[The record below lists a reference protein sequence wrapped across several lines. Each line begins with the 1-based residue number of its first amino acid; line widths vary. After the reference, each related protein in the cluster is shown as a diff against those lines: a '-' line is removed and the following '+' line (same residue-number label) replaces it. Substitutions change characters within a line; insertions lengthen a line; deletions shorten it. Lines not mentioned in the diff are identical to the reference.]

1 MPYET
6 IASHRAMA
14 LDSVRND
21 AYTAALSRV
30 ITPDSVVLDLGAGTG
45 VLGLI
50 AARLGARRVYLV
62 EPGDI
67 IAVAE
72 EIVAA
77 NDLGD
82 RVQCLHKRFEDV
94 ALPEP
99 VDVIVSVMTG
109 NFLLTEDLLPVLF
122 HARDTVLKPGGRLVP
137 DAALMEAALVSAPDV
152 HAMHIAGWSNA
163 THGVDLSAARAYAA
177 NHVYFGPT
185 LLRDATFLS
194 QPAAVLALD
203 LGSCGYDA
211 LHAQVDFE
219 ATQTGECHGIAGWF
233 NLRLGE
239 TWLSTSPRSPQT
251 HWSPAFLP
259 IDPPLPLESGD
270 RISLTLDRAP
280 AGDWTWRIRSP
291 RGSRRHS
298 TLLGTPLVPG
308 KLEKASRNYVP
319 NATEALSATA
329 FVLASVD
336 GVSDVTSV
344 ARRLHTTFP
353 SRYATEEDALE
364 FVQRVVGQ
372 F

>member
-1 MPYET
+1 
-6 IASHRAMA
+6 
-14 LDSVRND
+14 
-21 AYTAALSRV
+21 
-30 ITPDSVVLDLGAGTG
+30 
-45 VLGLI
+45 
-50 AARLGARRVYLV
+50 
-62 EPGDI
+62 
-67 IAVAE
+67 
-72 EIVAA
+72 
-77 NDLGD
+77 
-82 RVQCLHKRFEDV
+82 
-94 ALPEP
+94 
-99 VDVIVSVMTG
+99 
-109 NFLLTEDLLPVLF
+109 
-122 HARDTVLKPGGRLVP
+122 VLKPGGRLVP

-219 ATQTGECHGIAGWF
+219 ATQPGECHGIAGWF

-319 NATEALSATA
+319 TATEALSATA

-336 GVSDVTSV
+336 GDIDVSETSLTQVGLGSLDTVGGDIDVSSELGNGACFTV
-344 ARRLHTTFP
+344 RIPVRVPGADGGERTIEHPQLRL
-353 SRYATEEDALE
+353 AGIA
-364 FVQRVVGQ
+364 
-372 F
+372 